1 MVAACAG
8 NSRSEVRAGW
18 PMSVGAQDPV
28 YRALQPCDRV
38 RLQVRRRTCAQR
50 LCCSACALTGA
61 RGAGCAGATRPV
73 VSHLVRGGLLQ
84 QGNVG
89 NRLHRVNRCVRAR
102 RACGFHHVSHRA
114 IPQLRRSG
122 ATRRGRSRRRPEL
135 SLAHQGL
142 LGVDL
147 CVAGAERSV
156 AYILTLGTDEAHRRR
171 GLASALLARTLSECQ
186 ARWLCLPGLHQ
197 LTPHAQADHR
207 CLLLYL
213 HVITYNDA
221 ALAFYA
227 RHGFQM
233 LRRENQFYVIRQEH
247 YDAFALGVYLNG
259 GSAPSTASTA
269 VSALHAAAAAALRWF
284 VNNCTAARRPVCALP
299 ARGNDKS
306 DA

>member
-8 NSRSEVRAGW
+8 SSRSEVRAGW
-18 PMSVGAQDPV
+18 HMSVGAQDPV

-38 RLQVRRRTCAQR
+38 RLQVRRRTCAQG

-84 QGNVG
+84 QGYVG

-186 ARWLCLPGLHQ
+186 ARWLCLPAPAPANATRAGGPPLPPALLARDNVQRCGACVLCAPRLPDASPGKPVLRDTPRTLRRLCAWRLLERWQRAIHRQHRGVCIARCRGGCVAVVCQQ
-197 LTPHAQADHR
+197 LHR
-207 CLLLYL
+207 CATPGLR
-213 HVITYNDA
+213 A
-221 ALAFYA
+221 ARA
-227 RHGFQM
+227 RK
-233 LRRENQFYVIRQEH
+233 RQE
-247 YDAFALGVYLNG
+247 
-259 GSAPSTASTA
+259 
-269 VSALHAAAAAALRWF
+269 
-284 VNNCTAARRPVCALP
+284 
-299 ARGNDKS
+299 
-306 DA
+306 

>member
-1 MVAACAG
+1 MWTCASLVPSAASPIF
-8 NSRSEVRAGW
+8 SRL
-18 PMSVGAQDPV
+18 AQT
-28 YRALQPCDRV
+28 
-38 RLQVRRRTCAQR
+38 RRTDGVASLAR
-50 LCCSACALTGA
+50 CSHA
-61 RGAGCAGATRPV
+61 RCRSARHVGCAY
-73 VSHLVRGGLLQ
+73 
-84 QGNVG
+84 
-89 NRLHRVNRCVRAR
+89 R
-102 RACGFHHVSHRA
+102 R
-114 IPQLRRSG
+114 
-122 ATRRGRSRRRPEL
+122 
-135 SLAHQGL
+135 
-142 LGVDL
+142 
-147 CVAGAERSV
+147 
-156 AYILTLGTDEAHRRR
+156 
-171 GLASALLARTLSECQ
+171 
-186 ARWLCLPGLHQ
+186 LHQ

-247 YDAFALGVYLNG
+247 YDAFALGVYLND